1 MQRVSSYL
9 KMRVLGAI
17 ESAPGSTVVA
27 RIRHVSEQPFVDE
40 DGRRFQ
46 FTWRTIQTWY
56 SRYKKDGTTTVLPK
70 PRSDKGKTRKMTPEE
85 VLEAIEQVRGNFRG
99 AHNVTAFYRA
109 CIEKGLLQR
118 ERIAPNTF
126 RRVIKQHELLKPDA
140 EVESKRR
147 LAFAKAHANELW
159 QADTMV
165 GPYVTQGAGKVQAKL
180 IAFLDDASRVVCHG
194 EFFESDNTEERLIV
208 PVVNRT
214 LHTYHST
221 LRILCEAFQI
231 ETDGVDVRCERRLIE
246 EARRLNAAGKMLA
259 PVIDDAHLMDVAALR
274 KIRLL
279 FEDFPKNHCLVLIA
293 QPELLSRLSLTVNED
308 IKSRVTY
315 SVLLQKLAPDTL
327 ADFIKSE
334 LDKVALAHSTFTDD
348 ALSLIVRSAEGGLR
362 RAKNLCLAALLDA
375 VRDRTKTVDLK
386 HVNRVLLQPH
396 WRHYEA
402 AFPEGMSGALEG
414 RNIAKVAAAAA
425 GGAL

>member
-1 MQRVSSYL
+1 MIRAHFGLAKDPFSSEKLSLLPQQREVL
-9 KMRVLGAI
+9 DTLRVHCQQGGFCVI
-17 ESAPGSTVVA
+17 VGEPGTGKTVVKQA
-27 RIRHVSEQPFVDE
+27 LCQYE
-40 DGRRFQ
+40 
-46 FTWRTIQTWY
+46 
-56 SRYKKDGTTTVLPK
+56 PK
-70 PRSDKGKTRKMTPEE
+70 
-85 VLEAIEQVRGNFRG
+85 
-99 AHNVTAFYRA
+99 
-109 CIEKGLLQR
+109 
-118 ERIAPNTF
+118 
-126 RRVIKQHELLKPDA
+126 
-140 EVESKRR
+140 
-147 LAFAKAHANELW
+147 
-159 QADTMV
+159 
-165 GPYVTQGAGKVQAKL
+165 
-180 IAFLDDASRVVCHG
+180 
-194 EFFESDNTEERLIV
+194 RLIV

-402 AFPEGMSGALEG
+402 AFPEGASGILEG
-414 RNIAKVAAAAA
+414 RNGAKGAAMAV
-425 GGAL
+425 GGAP